1 VCWEKR
7 KEHGSM
13 SSLPLAPPPA
23 KHWPLTDESTI
34 LAHAEEMENGLMA
47 SYYYEYKDLGHW
59 ELKSECLHKLL
70 SSQ

>member
-1 VCWEKR
+1 
-7 KEHGSM
+7 M

-47 SYYYEYKDLGHW
+47 SYYYEYKDLGH
-59 ELKSECLHKLL
+59 
-70 SSQ
+70 